1 MLINMMLA
9 GCLRSVVHGEIFM
22 ADEHGPNSCVTCPRR
37 QLTEWRNL
45 ETEHLE
51 LVNRH
56 KHDRILK
63 PGEILFN
70 QGDESEGIYCV
81 KDGLVGERRFDAEGH
96 SILVRLNH
104 PGTTVGYQELLSK
117 TPFRNSAEVLQ
128 DSHICFINKSIVQQL
143 IEGAP
148 SVGQRFLRR
157 SLKDAQDLEG
167 SFVEVQTISVKAR
180 LLHVL
185 MIFYERY
192 GRLDPDVGHVFD
204 IPVAR
209 QDLAALVGAAPET
222 ISRTTRQL
230 QADGLVQ
237 FPGVRKA
244 IIPDLDL
251 VFDAIGADT

>member
-1 MLINMMLA
+1 
-9 GCLRSVVHGEIFM
+9 M

-45 ETEHLE
+45 ELEHLE

-56 KHDRILK
+56 KHDRMLK

-70 QGDESEGIYCV
+70 QGDESEGIYCI
-81 KDGLVGERRFDAEGH
+81 KEGLVGERRLDAEGH
-96 SILVRLNH
+96 SILVRLSH

-117 TPFRNSAEVLQ
+117 RPFRNSAEVLQ
-128 DSHICFINKSIVQQL
+128 DSHVCFINKSIVQQL
-143 IEGAP
+143 IENSP

-157 SLKDAQDLEG
+157 SLKDAQDLED
-167 SFVEVQTISVKAR
+167 SFIEVQTIGVKAR

-192 GRLDPDVGHVFD
+192 GHLDPEVGHVFD

-209 QDLAALVGAAPET
+209 RDLAALVGAAPET

-230 QADGLVQ
+230 EEDGLVQ
-237 FPGVRKA
+237 FRGVRQA

-251 VFDAIGADT
+251 VFEEIGTDI